1 MIEAILFGI
10 GLVFVI
16 EGLALALAPSRIEQV
31 LFFFASLSRDRRR
44 ALGLIAVALG
54 TVALWLSR
62 VVTG

>member
-1 MIEAILFGI
+1 
-10 GLVFVI
+10 
-16 EGLALALAPSRIEQV
+16 V

-62 VVTG
+62 VVIG

>member
-1 MIEAILFGI
+1 MIATILLGI

-44 ALGLIAVALG
+44 ALGLISVALG
-54 TVALWLSR
+54 TVALWLAR
-62 VVTG
+62 IVAG

>member
-1 MIEAILFGI
+1 MIATILLGI

-44 ALGLIAVALG
+44 ARGLITVSLG
-54 TVALWLSR
+54 TVALWLAR
-62 VVTG
+62 IVAG